1 MINLQELFNDHQLY
15 HSEFQQD
22 YLITVR
28 AGGTTYGQ
36 YKQALRE
43 LYKRYRGLKE
53 LYSSKELLRVDID
66 ELAAAKTC
74 NQFEQRRND
83 IKRTQKVMSM
93 EELDKNIEDTER
105 EFKRFYAQACALKS
119 QIGDLTP
126 EKRNAL
132 DRDMWEYKLKEMAAI
147 DILTTGHLGNVTY
160 EMITAA
166 PVEMRRKVLTLC
178 GDKARLIDWYES
190 KTAEMELPESQIDV
204 KMLME

>member
-1 MINLQELFNDHQLY
+1 MINLQELLKDHQLY

-28 AGGTTYGQ
+28 AGGTTYGM

-53 LYSSKELLRVDID
+53 LYGSKELLQVDID
-66 ELAAAKTC
+66 ELAAKKTEDK
-74 NQFEQRRND
+74 FEARRNK
-83 IKRTQKVMSM
+83 INHAQKVMSM

-105 EFKRFYAQACALKS
+105 EFKRFYSQAAALKA
-119 QIGDLTP
+119 QIGDLTE

-132 DRDMWEYKLKEMAAI
+132 DRDMWQFKLKEMAAI

-166 PVEMRRKVLTLC
+166 PVEMRKKVLELC
-178 GDKARLIDWYES
+178 GDKAKLIDWYES
-190 KTAEMELPESQIDV
+190 KAADMVLLESQIDV